1 MAMNPNTIAT
11 VYAEK
16 PTFSPDEVLGAL
28 KYRYATKKFDAS
40 AKIPQKIFDAI
51 LEAARLAPTSMGFEP
66 WKMIV
71 LTDMEVRRSLKPYA
85 WGAQNPLDNASHF
98 IVFIA
103 NKRGDVTFGSAYLD
117 HVLKEIH
124 KIPDKVYEFFKEAY
138 TQFSTKDF
146 NTLES
151 ERAAFDWSA
160 KQAYIVMANMMT
172 AAAFFGVDSCAIE
185 GFKPK
190 ELDRILGDELG
201 LYDTDHYGVAVTLAL
216 GYRDEL
222 PHRDKTRRPLAESV
236 IWK

>member
-1 MAMNPNTIAT
+1 MNPNAIAT
-11 VYAEK
+11 LHAEK
-16 PTFSPDEVLGAL
+16 PNFSPAEVLGAL
-28 KYRYATKKFDAS
+28 KYRYATKKFDPN
-40 AKIPQKIFDAI
+40 AKIPQETFDAL

-71 LTDMEVRRSLKPYA
+71 LTDMEVRQKLKPFA

-98 IVFIA
+98 IVFLA
-103 NKRGDVTFGSAYLD
+103 NKRVDVTFGSAYLD

-124 KIPDKVYEFFKEAY
+124 QIPDKVYDFFQEAY

-172 AAAFFGVDSCAIE
+172 AAAFLGVDSCAIE
-185 GFKPK
+185 GFQPK
-190 ELDRILGDELG
+190 ELDRILGDELK
-201 LYDTDHYGVAVTLAL
+201 LYDTEHYSAAVTLAL

-222 PHRDKTRRPLAESV
+222 PHRDKTRRPLSESV